1 MKPVAEVSL
10 KNVLIAS
17 MIAVIILTTGLV
29 GYVAFDG
36 GRHAVADVSK
46 VLRDEISSRIEEH
59 VKSFLSV
66 PHLINRANAGSLRK
80 GLLAPDD
87 PSGLASRFRE
97 QIGIF
102 GAVSSISFGN
112 SSGGLVNSGRE
123 TSSDARYVILTDGF
137 VAGTFR
143 KYEVDEEGRLGR
155 LLARIPNFDAR
166 TRSWYIDAVL
176 KGTSVWSDI
185 YVLFTGQDMALPASL
200 PVHSRQGELLGVVT
214 VDVFLSHIARFLSR
228 LHFSPTGL
236 AFVMERSGF
245 LVASS
250 VREMPFTVVA
260 ETGMQRRVNVL
271 DSAVPEVR
279 RAAESIA
286 KRFGTFGNVRSAEDL
301 SFTLDGRR
309 YTLRVCPLRDLPGID
324 WLVVVVLPETAVM
337 SGVMREHRV
346 TIALIA
352 GILAIVIFSGV
363 FLSGRAAQSVLRLN
377 DAVAALA
384 RGERSEVADAGGR
397 IREFNTLFRSCSD
410 LANRIRKTADDLDS
424 EALRRVRAEKALSES
439 ERESRERSASDPVT
453 GLPNRRA
460 FLARLEGEWIRLR
473 RHGGIPVPLLLI
485 ASDSLRRVNNRFG
498 FAKGDSVLTTIA
510 RVIRECIGAEG
521 VAGRI
526 GDAEFAVLLPGV
538 EEETAVLLAEHIRE
552 RSEEQRAISGLG
564 REFFVLRVAVTS
576 ICADDPDVDAPLM
589 RAGVALGR
597 DGRD

>member
-1 MKPVAEVSL
+1 
-10 KNVLIAS
+10 
-17 MIAVIILTTGLV
+17 
-29 GYVAFDG
+29 
-36 GRHAVADVSK
+36 
-46 VLRDEISSRIEEH
+46 
-59 VKSFLSV
+59 
-66 PHLINRANAGSLRK
+66 
-80 GLLAPDD
+80 
-87 PSGLASRFRE
+87 
-97 QIGIF
+97 
-102 GAVSSISFGN
+102 
-112 SSGGLVNSGRE
+112 
-123 TSSDARYVILTDGF
+123 
-137 VAGTFR
+137 
-143 KYEVDEEGRLGR
+143 
-155 LLARIPNFDAR
+155 
-166 TRSWYIDAVL
+166 
-176 KGTSVWSDI
+176 
-185 YVLFTGQDMALPASL
+185 
-200 PVHSRQGELLGVVT
+200 
-214 VDVFLSHIARFLSR
+214 
-228 LHFSPTGL
+228 
-236 AFVMERSGF
+236 
-245 LVASS
+245 
-250 VREMPFTVVA
+250 
-260 ETGMQRRVNVL
+260 
-271 DSAVPEVR
+271 
-279 RAAESIA
+279 
-286 KRFGTFGNVRSAEDL
+286 
-301 SFTLDGRR
+301 
-309 YTLRVCPLRDLPGID
+309 
-324 WLVVVVLPETAVM
+324 M

-576 ICADDPDVDAPLM
+576 IRADDPDVDAPLM